1 MARILV
7 ELHCPR
13 CGMVVG
19 TGWVN
24 EDSPAPV
31 TGPLCA
37 KCRAAM
43 EAEAEN
49 ARDKAE
55 EGMVEGDGCIEV
67 LVVMLVPLV
76 IAIVALW
83 KG

>member
-1 MARILV
+1 MARMLV
-7 ELHCPR
+7 ELECPR

-37 KCRAAM
+37 ECRAAM
-43 EAEAEN
+43 EAEAEI
-49 ARDKAE
+49 ARGEE
-55 EGMVEGDGCIEV
+55 EGMAEGDGCIEV
-67 LVVMLVPLV
+67 LVVMLVPISEPLRN
-76 IAIVALW
+76 IL
-83 KG
+83 